1 MSKVRAP
8 KHKEE
13 YVPPNKIEE
22 CYHKILEAGRHLA
35 SVSSVHFPDAERVSN
50 AITGVLRVV
59 KEYKLVGRWV
69 NSCLNN
75 TEEEYMMTKEIC
87 KVSFCVFY
95 LLINVMC
102 DF

>member
-1 MSKVRAP
+1 M
-8 KHKEE
+8 
-13 YVPPNKIEE
+13 PPNKIEE

-75 TEEEYMMTKEIC
+75 TEEEYMMTNLQGEFLR
-87 KVSFCVFY
+87 VLF
-95 LLINVMC
+95 INQCNVRFLTIGFSSDYSKGC
-102 DF
+102 Y